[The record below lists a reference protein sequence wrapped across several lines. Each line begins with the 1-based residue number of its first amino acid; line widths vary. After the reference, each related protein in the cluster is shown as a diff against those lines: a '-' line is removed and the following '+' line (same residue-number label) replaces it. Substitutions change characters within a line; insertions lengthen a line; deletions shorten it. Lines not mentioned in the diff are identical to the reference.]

1 MRFSIEDLATLTEE
15 EALRRRFDAHNL
27 GILRRVLWG
36 FFLVA
41 FIQVPVS
48 LDGQPDAHA
57 GLRLGVTL
65 TNLAGA
71 ALLILVFRRLA
82 KGPAETSRSLLD
94 EGARRVARAPRGA
107 VLATLILQFVLL
119 SAFAFAGT
127 SREPWFFA
135 FPFLFVLFRVSAAE
149 SVLLVGSVALTAL
162 AETLLAAVLGW
173 PGLKG
178 DFALALAI
186 TLSLTLVV
194 SLVVTRRAKRSFL
207 AEWKVERSRARD
219 QIRMRQELE
228 LARAVQIGMLPS
240 RDPSLPWLEIAS
252 VSVPATEVG
261 GDYYDYFTTASGK
274 LAVVVG
280 DVAGHGLA
288 SGLVLSGVRSCLT
301 LLAEELD
308 HPSAVMGKLHRML
321 QATASNRMLV
331 TLAIVLY
338 DRERSTVTTASA
350 GHPPLLIRRAA
361 TGVVEEELLP
371 ALPLGAALSSRFEE
385 REIAVARGDVLVL
398 HTDGIYE
405 ALDGAGATYGLSRL
419 ATVIARQGADGTAS
433 GLRDGVIADLRA
445 FRGAAPQEDDVTL
458 VVMRIT
464 G

>member
-1 MRFSIEDLATLTEE
+1 MRFSIEDLASLTEE
-15 EALRRRFDAHNL
+15 EALRRRFDAHNVGL
-27 GILRRVLWG
+27 LRRVLWG
-36 FFLVA
+36 FLLVA

-48 LDGQPDAHA
+48 LDRDPGAQA

-65 TNLAGA
+65 ANLAAA
-71 ALLILVFRRLA
+71 ALLIVVFRRLA
-82 KGPAETSRSLLD
+82 RGIDETSRSLLD

-107 VLATLILQFVLL
+107 VLAILILEFLL
-119 SAFAFAGT
+119 LAAFAFAGT
-127 SREPWFFA
+127 NREPWFFA

-149 SVLLVGSVALTAL
+149 SVLLFGSVALTAL
-162 AETLLAAVLGW
+162 AETLLAAFLGW
-173 PGLKG
+173 RGFGG
-178 DFALALAI
+178 DFFLALAL
-186 TLSLTLVV
+186 TLSFALVV
-194 SLVVTRRAKRSFL
+194 SLVVTRRAKRSVL
-207 AEWKVERSRARD
+207 SEWKVERARAQD

-228 LARAVQIGMLPS
+228 LAREVQLGMLPS
-240 RDPSLPWLEIAS
+240 RDPALPWLDVAS
-252 VSVPATEVG
+252 VSLPATEVG
-261 GDYYDYFTTASGK
+261 GDYYGYFNTASGK

-308 HPSAVMGKLHRML
+308 RPSVVMGKLHRML
-321 QATASNRMLV
+321 QTTAKSRMLV
-331 TLAIVLY
+331 TLSIVLF

-361 TGVVEEELLP
+361 TGSVEEELLP
-371 ALPLGAALSSRFEE
+371 ALPLGAALQSRFEE
-385 REIAVARGDVLVL
+385 REIALAPGDVLVL

-405 ALDGAGATYGLSRL
+405 AVDAGGATYGLSRL
-419 ATVIARQGADGTAS
+419 TAVISRQGAEGTAS
-433 GLRDGVIADLRA
+433 SLRDAVIADLRT

-458 VVMRIT
+458 VVMRVI

>member
-27 GILRRVLWG
+27 GLLRRVLWG
-36 FFLVA
+36 FLLVA

-48 LDGQPDAHA
+48 LDRDPGAHA

-65 TNLAGA
+65 VNLAA
-71 ALLILVFRRLA
+71 AGLLILVFRRLA
-82 KGPAETSRSLLD
+82 DGVDGMPRSLLH
-94 EGARRVARAPRGA
+94 EGARRIARAPRGA
-107 VLATLILQFVLL
+107 VLAILVLQFVLL
-119 SAFAFAGT
+119 AAFAFAGT
-127 SREPWFFA
+127 NREPWFFA

-149 SVLLVGSVALTAL
+149 SVLLFGSVALTAL
-162 AETLLAAVLGW
+162 AETLLAAFLGW
-173 PGLKG
+173 PGFGG
-178 DFALALAI
+178 DFFLALAL
-186 TLSLTLVV
+186 TLSFALVV
-194 SLVVTRRAKRSFL
+194 ALVVTRRAKRSVL
-207 AEWKVERSRARD
+207 AEWTEERAHAKD

-228 LARAVQIGMLPS
+228 LAREVQIGMLPGG
-240 RDPSLPWLEIAS
+240 DPSLPWLDIAS

-261 GDYYDYFTTASGK
+261 GDYYGYFTTASGK

-308 HPSAVMGKLHRML
+308 HPSAVMRKLHRML
-321 QATASNRMLV
+321 QTTASNRMLV
-331 TLAIVLY
+331 TLAIVLF
-338 DRERSTVTTASA
+338 DRERSKVVTASA

-361 TGVVEEELLP
+361 TGAVEEELLP

-385 REIAVARGDVLVL
+385 REIAVAPGDVLVL

-405 ALDGAGATYGLSRL
+405 AVDGAGAPYGLSRL
-419 ATVIARQGADGTAS
+419 SSVIERDGADGTAAR
-433 GLRDGVIADLRA
+433 LRDAVIGDLRA

-458 VVMRIT
+458 VVMRVT